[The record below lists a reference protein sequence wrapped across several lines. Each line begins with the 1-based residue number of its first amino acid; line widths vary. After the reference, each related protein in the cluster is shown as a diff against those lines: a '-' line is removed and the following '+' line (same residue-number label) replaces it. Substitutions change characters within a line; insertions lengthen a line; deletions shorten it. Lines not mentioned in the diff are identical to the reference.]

1 MMRRVG
7 TFSLTGLLLVAGLT
21 LPACGK
27 AGEDYSREVLHGL
40 DQGKLTGTKG
50 TMETF
55 GRALSAYSVDHGGYP
70 QGADIDAAA
79 QALSPAYLRAPMLVD
94 AWGNRLQYQ
103 SDGQSFTLSSPGS
116 DGAAGTGDDVVLK
129 DGQFTQLPSPGK
141 S

>member
-1 MMRRVG
+1 MVRQGGMM
-7 TFSLTGLLLVAGLT
+7 FLLGLLLAAALAQPG
-21 LPACGK
+21 CGK

-55 GRALSAYSVDHGGYP
+55 GRALSAYSVDKGGYP
-70 QGADIDAAA
+70 QGTDIDAAA
-79 QALSPAYLRAPMLVD
+79 AALSPAFLRAPQVVD

-103 SDGQSFTLSSPGS
+103 SDGQSFTLSSPGA
-116 DGAAGTGDDVVLK
+116 DGTLGTSDDVVLS
-129 DGQFTQLPSPGK
+129 DGQFTHLPAPGG